1 MLGVRQWRHV
11 ALRHGAF
18 CVSRQHRHFYVLF
31 IKGWCV
37 YSSMKQCL
45 QSLNYEQ
52 FPIQMTKNN
61 KWLEILDFQPK
72 LVWRTSTE
80 IHRLR
85 RRRRQQVAAGKAQ
98 RTSLSTAKAT
108 SSTQRPQTC
117 TEVATKYYN
126 YTANGADEEREHRPP
141 TLQKAE
147 KAMGRWQ
154 ATLTVY
160 SKIIFFDATIGSN
173 SGSCLLCRPRYRSK

>member
-1 MLGVRQWRHV
+1 MTS
-11 ALRHGAF
+11 AF
-18 CVSRQHRHFYVLF
+18 HVLF
-31 IKGWCV
+31 MKGSCD
-37 YSSMKQCL
+37 YSSMKHKFTIGE
-45 QSLNYEQ
+45 SRAI
-52 FPIQMTKNN
+52 PIQMTQNDKHN
-61 KWLEILDFQPK
+61 KWLEILHFQPR
-72 LVWRTSTE
+72 LLWRTPTK
-80 IHRLR
+80 IHHER
-85 RRRRQQVAAGKAQ
+85 RRRWQQEAARKAQ
-98 RTSLSTAKAT
+98 RISLSTAKAT